1 MVGSVISLEAV
12 WAMADIFMGLMTLC
26 NLLAIFLLGKYAMRL
41 LKDYQAQ
48 RKAGKNPV
56 YHSSTIPEIAD
67 ETECWSSIND

>member
-1 MVGSVISLEAV
+1 MVGAVTSLEFV
-12 WAMADIFMGLMTLC
+12 WGMADIFMGLMTLC

-41 LKDYQAQ
+41 LKDYQSQ

-67 ETECWSSIND
+67 ETQCWT